1 MIQLLAPMFEI
12 DYLLPRS
19 FIAALSIDKFESTV
33 CEKKIP
39 TYVVLAGI
47 DNFLKTGIFFKSE
60 KNTTKKMM
68 DNFGFWMNDK
78 TKENM
83 RVKTPIICLYYKYLS
98 KGISSKL
105 NIFNYSL
112 KLPELF

>member
-39 TYVVLAGI
+39 TDVVLAGI
-47 DNFLKTGIFFKSE
+47 DNFLKTDIIFKSE
-60 KNTTKKMM
+60 KMKKKIM
-68 DNFGFWMNDK
+68 DKFWMNDK
-78 TKENM
+78 DNM
-83 RVKTPIICLYYKYLS
+83 KVKTFIICLHYIYLS
-98 KGISSKL
+98 KGVSSKL
-105 NIFNYSL
+105 NMS
-112 KLPELF
+112 

>member
-47 DNFLKTGIFFKSE
+47 DNFLKTGIIFKSE
-60 KNTTKKMM
+60 KNATKKMM
-68 DNFGFWMNDK
+68 ERFWMNDK

-83 RVKTPIICLYYKYLS
+83 RVKTPIICLYYNYLS
-98 KGISSKL
+98 KRISSKL